1 MLDLKKQFSPLPWCC
16 CCTAV
21 VPLVPQGLLSSLT
34 TNSPSQRPSEQRPS
48 RLFATEGWEG
58 EADVSDW
65 EPFRLLGRSMVDY
78 IADYY
83 QGVESL
89 PVRARVEPGYLKVE
103 RDIKRTAGRIS
114 RRTCAYICCMV
125 YTACKGDDPCWLCI
139 FAVNQ
144 EHAGELST
152 SFQRHDI

>member
-1 MLDLKKQFSPLPWCC
+1 MMQQNVHWDYKTTCTCSTAASKNAMLDLKKQFSPLPWCC

-34 TNSPSQRPSEQRPS
+34 TNAPSQRPSEQRPS

-114 RRTCAYICCMV
+114 RRTCAYCSPYMLH
-125 YTACKGDDPCWLCI
+125 GL
-139 FAVNQ
+139 
-144 EHAGELST
+144 HGL
-152 SFQRHDI
+152 QRR